1 MFWYIFQPLLDNFIH
16 KSDQILADI
25 NDYRLI
31 QETVKQIQN
40 EEKMKSLVDIG
51 LECFVNAVI
60 EDKSVV
66 LLDVGLNCFIE
77 VPIEKCSD
85 IIDEK
90 VQLLY
95 RKLEF
100 YSKKREVIEKD
111 YLSALMSLNNLKTL
125 SSQSQ

>member
-1 MFWYIFQPLLDNFIH
+1 M
-16 KSDQILADI
+16 
-25 NDYRLI
+25 I

-90 VQLLY
+90 LQLLY
-95 RKLEF
+95 KRLEF

-111 YLSALMSLNNLKTL
+111 YLSALMSLNNLKAL
-125 SSQSQ
+125 STQSQ